1 MERAFVHVDY
11 VSRCYPEHKME
22 RELLQNTASV
32 NDVDGVIT
40 GAVLGMNQNN
50 VSDDKDD
57 DNGDDDNDTSDDGQS
72 GGGGS
77 EGGSGESD
85 WTVKYR
91 GNEGIEDP
99 LLPPV

>member
-22 RELLQNTASV
+22 RELLQSTASV

-40 GAVLGMNQNN
+40 SAVLGMNQNN
-50 VSDDKDD
+50 VSDNEDD
-57 DNGDDDNDTSDDGQS
+57 DNGDNHNHDSDDSQS
-72 GGGGS
+72 DGGGS
-77 EGGSGESD
+77 GGGSGESG